1 MAISIAFWKR
11 HWRMGWKI
19 NPVTN
24 KPHNERVGEGIMIRK
39 IFLMSSVCFALGLGT
54 AHAEIGA
61 VPSSAWLVGPAS
73 MSAAG
78 AGGVAGIPCIVTN
91 QFNNG
96 YSFRFSGGGNR
107 LLAVAIDIGQPTLT
121 HGQDYDVEIDVPGE
135 FFQLVS
141 ASAHDDHTLLLS
153 LKNMP
158 DVYDALKKAR
168 NVAIRVQD
176 GPSAE
181 FVLVGLSEGF
191 KRMEAC
197 YNGGGE
203 TAPSAPAQRDAKAP
217 LPAGVFE
224 IKSTSGDKIVMPE
237 APVPAVDAPA
247 PALPPVTAG
256 AAVPPMAPMGEMGA
270 LTPMPGEPAGGVSG
284 DVVSIEHLLDRA
296 ADDNAR
302 AYAEAA
308 GILAKAKQGADT
320 GKALAAKGIA
330 PAPAAPVKEE
340 AVKEVSSGHALAAN
354 WADPTVKRANPSDIV
369 RGDVATRTAVGSSS
383 ATPSDQRWAA
393 VKGQDLRS
401 TIESWG
407 AQQGLQ
413 VIWMADSPY
422 TVQRSVNFQGPLTG
436 ALSRLLEQ
444 FGGEAERPVGRIYN
458 DPTLNGQVLV
468 VESDRAWKGQ

>member
-1 MAISIAFWKR
+1 
-11 HWRMGWKI
+11 
-19 NPVTN
+19 
-24 KPHNERVGEGIMIRK
+24 MIRK
-39 IFLMSSVCFALGLGT
+39 IFLMGSVCFSLGLGA
-54 AHAEIGA
+54 AHAEAGA

-96 YSFRFSGGGNR
+96 YSFRFSGGGDR

-121 HGQDYDVEIDVPGE
+121 KGQDYDVEIDVPGE

-141 ASAHDDHTLLLS
+141 ASAHDDRTLLIS

-158 DVYDALKKAR
+158 DVYAALKKAR

-181 FVLVGLSEGF
+181 FVMVGLSEGF
-191 KRMEAC
+191 KRMESC
-197 YNGGGE
+197 YNGGGDG
-203 TAPSAPAQRDAKAP
+203 APSAPSQREAKAP

-224 IKSTSGDKIVMPE
+224 IKSTSGDKIVMPD
-237 APVPAVDAPA
+237 APIPAMDAPA

-256 AAVPPMAPMGEMGA
+256 AAVPPMAPTGEMGA
-270 LTPMPGEPAGGVSG
+270 LTPMPGEQGGGVSG
-284 DVVSIEHLLDRA
+284 DVVSIEKLLDRA

-308 GILAKAKQGADT
+308 GILAKAKQGENT
-320 GKALAAKGIA
+320 GRALAAKGIE
-330 PAPAAPVKEE
+330 PTPAAPAVEE
-340 AVKEVSSGHALAAN
+340 KVKEVSSGHALAGS

-369 RGDVATRTAVGSSS
+369 RGDVAARTASGASSNT
-383 ATPSDQRWAA
+383 APGQRWAA

-422 TVQRSVNFQGPLTG
+422 TVQRSVSFQGPLTG

-444 FGGEAERPVGRIYN
+444 FSNETERPVGRIYN

-468 VESDRAWKGQ
+468 VESDRAWRGQ

>member
-1 MAISIAFWKR
+1 
-11 HWRMGWKI
+11 
-19 NPVTN
+19 
-24 KPHNERVGEGIMIRK
+24 MIRK
-39 IFLMSSVCFALGLGT
+39 IFLMSSVCFALGMGA
-54 AHAEIGA
+54 AHAESGA

-121 HGQDYDVEIDVPGE
+121 RGQDYDVEIDVPGE

-141 ASAHDDHTLLLS
+141 ASAHDDRTLLLS

-181 FVLVGLSEGF
+181 FVMVGLSEGF
-191 KRMEAC
+191 KRMESC
-197 YNGGGE
+197 YNGGGDD
-203 TAPSAPAQRDAKAP
+203 APSAPTQRDAKAP

-270 LTPMPGEPAGGVSG
+270 LTPMPGDPAGGVSG
-284 DVVSIEHLLDRA
+284 DVVSIENLLDRA

-330 PAPAAPVKEE
+330 PVPAAPVQEE
-340 AVKEVSSGHALAAN
+340 TVKEISSGHALAAS

-369 RGDVATRTAVGSSS
+369 RGDVATRTAVGAPSG
-383 ATPSDQRWAA
+383 TPSDQRWAA

-422 TVQRSVNFQGPLTG
+422 TVQRSVSFQGPLTG